1 MMRTRATTLVLALG
15 LLVPVGVTA
24 QQTAAAT
31 PSTRPIRKSR
41 FADRKSLEVGDI
53 ITVFVDEVTLAQAN
67 KSVIAQ
73 RDKDRNFEFGSFG
86 GIDLRH
92 DVADRTRGESTNR
105 NRFSAEMSARITE
118 ITPSGTAR
126 IEGVK
131 TLQIDEHEQL
141 VVLRGWIRTQDVSTQ
156 NTLESWRIADAEILY
171 TTNGE
176 LGKPRRGFLSKIL
189 DMIIP

>member
-1 MMRTRATTLVLALG
+1 MRTRATTLVLALG

-31 PSTRPIRKSR
+31 PSTRPIRKSW

-73 RDKDRNFEFGSFG
+73 RDKDRNFQFGSFG

-92 DVADRTRGESTNR
+92 DVTDRTRGESTNR

>member
-1 MMRTRATTLVLALG
+1 MRARASTLVLALG
-15 LLVPVGVTA
+15 LLAPLGVTA
-24 QQTAAAT
+24 QQSAAAT
-31 PSTRPIRKSR
+31 PSTRPIRTSW

-53 ITVFVDEVTLAQAN
+53 ITIFVDEVTLAQAN

-73 RDKDRNFEFGSFG
+73 RDKDRSFRFGSFG

-92 DVADRTRGESTNR
+92 DVADRTRGESTSR
-105 NRFSAEMSARITE
+105 NRFSAEMSARIIE
-118 ITPSGTAR
+118 LTPSGTAR

-131 TLQIDEHEQL
+131 KLQIDEHEQL

-156 NTLESWRIADAEILY
+156 DTLESWRIADAEILY

-176 LGKPRRGFLSKIL
+176 LGTPRRGFLSKIL

>member
-1 MMRTRATTLVLALG
+1 MMRARATTLVLALG

-31 PSTRPIRKSR
+31 PSTRPIRRSWI
-41 FADRKSLEVGDI
+41 ADRKSLEVGDI
-53 ITVFVDEVTLAQAN
+53 ITIFVDEVTLATAN

-73 RDKDRNFEFGSFG
+73 RDKDRNFQLGNLG

-92 DVADRTRGESTNR
+92 DVADRTRGEMTNR
-105 NRFSAEMSARITE
+105 NRFSAEMSARIIELT
-118 ITPSGTAR
+118 TSGTAR

-131 TLQIDEHEQL
+131 KLQIDEHEQM

-176 LGKPRRGFLSKIL
+176 LGTPRRGFLAKLL